1 MEFLKNK
8 KILDSY
14 DNEFYNEIII
24 NLKQKLNNNSSILVT
39 TCKEKE
45 GEISVIINVSNFL
58 TRLGNKVLIIDT
70 DFRKNKL
77 YKIIKNSQE
86 NIGFIDYLTS
96 NINVKDI
103 LFSSKIN
110 GLSFMYAGS
119 STKDVIKL
127 LETKKFKDLVTI
139 LKEYFDYIFFLSSP
153 ISNSLDSFV
162 ISKYCDASMM
172 IVKSNY
178 VKRKVLI
185 DNLSRLKRVNNNF
198 LGVILNDVDM
208 SVVNY
213 ESYGHYVDFKN

>member
-1 MEFLKNK
+1 
-8 KILDSY
+8 
-14 DNEFYNEIII
+14 
-24 NLKQKLNNNSSILVT
+24 
-39 TCKEKE
+39 
-45 GEISVIINVSNFL
+45 
-58 TRLGNKVLIIDT
+58 
-70 DFRKNKL
+70 
-77 YKIIKNSQE
+77 
-86 NIGFIDYLTS
+86 
-96 NINVKDI
+96 
-103 LFSSKIN
+103 
-110 GLSFMYAGS
+110 MYAGS

-127 LETKKFKDLVTI
+127 LETKKFKDLVMI